1 MKLGHVR
8 MRAAAV
14 EGDPKTSLG
23 QKTIERAIRMA
34 GIVRRKNWGQEGK
47 MAVLVLMQTSK
58 SHAFP
63 LIKLTS
69 CPRRSIPKP
78 QELPVVPA
86 CPHRVSLGKRGSRVT
101 RQPGRP
107 QLFQETV
114 SPRSVLCIGD
124 HGRAVCSPRLCPL
137 RSRGRVTNRR
147 CHRTPGGARAAGG
160 RLW

>member
-1 MKLGHVR
+1 

-14 EGDPKTSLG
+14 EGDPGALQTSLG
-23 QKTIERAIRMA
+23 QKTIEHAVCMA

-47 MAVLVLMQTSK
+47 MAVLVLMQTPK

-86 CPHRVSLGKRGSRVT
+86 CPRRVSPGKRGSRAT
-101 RQPGRP
+101 HQPGHP
-107 QLFQETV
+107 QLFQQTV

-124 HGRAVCSPRLCPL
+124 RGWAACSPRLRLL